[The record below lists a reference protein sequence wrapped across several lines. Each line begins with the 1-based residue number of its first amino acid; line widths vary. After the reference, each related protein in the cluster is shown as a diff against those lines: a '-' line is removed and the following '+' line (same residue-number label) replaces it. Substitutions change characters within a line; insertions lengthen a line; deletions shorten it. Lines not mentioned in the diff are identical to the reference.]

1 MSTAGKVLVV
11 LIMLS
16 SLVWIILTAGV
27 TQLNRNGNQAVI
39 ELTEKVAKMQE
50 DVKATREQIAWVS
63 GTRPRCCKSRWT
75 ESSRVIQA
83 RQNDAQRVTS
93 NVREILSR
101 VQYELATVQQTV
113 QEAEQDRTVRAE
125 EKAAEEKALAAA
137 RQEVVAL
144 KDKERELTE
153 LLGKLRDQFTTAR
166 KENLELIGKAVK

>member
-11 LIMLS
+11 LIMLA
-16 SLVWIILTAGV
+16 SLVWMFLTAGV

-39 ELTEKVAKMQE
+39 ELTKKVDKLQE
-50 DVKATREQIAWVS
+50 DLKATRDEIVDVKDQTTVLQEQMDREL
-63 GTRPRCCKSRWT
+63 G
-75 ESSRVIQA
+75 VIQA

-113 QEAEQDRTVRAE
+113 QEAEEDRTHRME

-137 RQEVVAL
+137 RGEVVAL
-144 KDKERELTE
+144 KEKDRELTE
-153 LLGKLRDQFTTAR
+153 LLGKLRNQFTTAR